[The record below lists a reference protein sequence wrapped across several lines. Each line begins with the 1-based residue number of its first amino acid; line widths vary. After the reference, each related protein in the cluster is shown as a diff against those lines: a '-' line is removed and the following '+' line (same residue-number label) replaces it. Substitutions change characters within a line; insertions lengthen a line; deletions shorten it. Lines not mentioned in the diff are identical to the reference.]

1 MKKDLDDLIADFNL
15 MLNGFVALTKD
26 CSPTEQQRNRIIC
39 EWYELQNEI
48 EKIGVKGVRAN
59 YKRR

>member
-1 MKKDLDDLIADFNL
+1 MKKNLDDLIADFNL

-26 CSPTEQQRNRIIC
+26 CSPTEQQRNRIVC

-59 YKRR
+59 